1 MAIAELVT
9 QANTQLHAALAT
21 PADIIA
27 VGAGIIGVALVVTSS
42 FVKTMIPLR
51 WLAVGSNV
59 GFLIYSVVHP
69 SFVIMLMHGTLLP
82 INVWRAVE
90 MVRLTRRVTAA
101 AAAGDL
107 SGVWLKPYMRRTRL
121 KAGSVLFRRGDIAD
135 HLYFLADGEME
146 FVEIGQSLEPGCMFG
161 EIAFFTPDRRR
172 TLTARCRTDCT
183 VLSVDEST
191 FRQLYFQNPD
201 FGFQVV
207 SLVAARLLA
216 DRQRLEQLLGKAP
229 VS

>member
-9 QANTQLHAALAT
+9 QANTQLQAALAT
-21 PADIIA
+21 PAEIIA
-27 VGAGIIGVALVVTSS
+27 VCAGIVGVALVVTSS

-51 WLAVGSNV
+51 WLAVGSNI
-59 GFLIYSVVHP
+59 GFLIYSVLHP
-69 SFVIMLMHGTLLP
+69 SLVIVLMHATLLP

-90 MVRLTRRVTAA
+90 MVRLTRRVSAA

-107 SGVWLKPYMRRTRL
+107 SGVWLKPYMQRTQL
-121 KAGSVLFRRGDIAD
+121 KAGSVLFRRGDPAD
-135 HLYFLADGEME
+135 QLYFLAAGQIE
-146 FVEIGQSLEPGCMFG
+146 FVEIGEIMDPGSMFG
-161 EIAFFTPDRRR
+161 EIAFFAPDRCR

-183 VLSVDEST
+183 VLSVDENT
-191 FRQLYFQNPD
+191 FKQLYFQNPE

-207 SLVAARLLA
+207 SLLAARLLA
-216 DRQRLEQLLGKAP
+216 DRQRLEQLIAKAP